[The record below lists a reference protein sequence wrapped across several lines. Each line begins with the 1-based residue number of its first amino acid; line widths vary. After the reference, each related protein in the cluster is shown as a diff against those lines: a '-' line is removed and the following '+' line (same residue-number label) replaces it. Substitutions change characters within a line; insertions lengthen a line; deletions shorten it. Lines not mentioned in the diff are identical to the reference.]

1 MVMANKK
8 SELQDYYLFNFMSSV
23 MERLKVMWRQRTFE
37 TYASTLKSFTA
48 FRKNNDLALSE
59 MDSDIMMLY
68 EAYLRNRGLT
78 KNSTS
83 FYMRILRAVYNRA
96 VEKELTIQRNP
107 FRHVYTGVD
116 RSVKRAHPIGDNKR
130 VKELEL

>member
-1 MVMANKK
+1 MANKK

-23 MERLKVMWRQRTFE
+23 MERL
-37 TYASTLKSFTA
+37 YASTLKSFTA

-116 RSVKRAHPIGDNKR
+116 RSGKRASGFP
-130 VKELEL
+130 